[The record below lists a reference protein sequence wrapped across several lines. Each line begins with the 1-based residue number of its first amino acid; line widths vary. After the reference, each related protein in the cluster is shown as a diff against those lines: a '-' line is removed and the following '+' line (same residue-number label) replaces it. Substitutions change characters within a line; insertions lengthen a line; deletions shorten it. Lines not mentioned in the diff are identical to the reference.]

1 MSIKLIECPR
11 DAMQGL
17 SFQIPTQ
24 VKVNYL
30 NSLLKVG
37 FDVLDCGSFVSPKA
51 VPQLADTAE
60 VLNLIDHKNSKTKL
74 LVIVANEV
82 GAENA
87 SKFNNIDFLGFP
99 FSISEAFQL
108 RNTNKTIEQSFNSLK
123 QINKIANSSK
133 KETVVY
139 LSMGF
144 GNPYN
149 EKWSEELVYDWVSKL
164 SDNGFRIIS
173 LSDTIGIAK
182 PGQISRIFNKLN
194 KEFTHL
200 ELGVHLHTRP
210 DNYLQNIEAAYDS
223 GCKRFDSAIKGYGGC
238 PFAADK
244 LTGNLPTELLIQF
257 LKSKK
262 VKLHLIESNFN
273 EAFSLADTVFNH
285 PSD

>member
-51 VPQLADTAE
+51 VPQLADTSE
-60 VLNLIDHKNSKTKL
+60 VLNLIDHKDSKTKL

-108 RNTNKTIEQSFNSLK
+108 RNTNKTIEQSFKSLI
-123 QINKIANSSK
+123 QINNTALNHN

-144 GNPYN
+144 GNPYH

-164 SDNGFRIIS
+164 SDKGFRIIS

-182 PGQISRIFNKLN
+182 PVQISRIFNKLN
-194 KEFTHL
+194 KEFSHL

-210 DNYLQNIEAAYDS
+210 DNYLQNIEAAFDS
-223 GCKRFDSAIKGYGGC
+223 GCKRFDSAIKGFGGC
-238 PFAADK
+238 PFASDK
-244 LTGNLPTELLIQF
+244 LTGNLPTESLILF
-257 LKSKK
+257 LKSKN
-262 VKLHLIESNFN
+262 VKLHLNESNFN
-273 EAFSLADTVFNH
+273 DAFLMADSVFNH